1 MIESVDHIHG
11 RGDCQMSED
20 TKTSSKKA
28 PQEILTFSSKRSGV
42 RTVAGGG
49 RQGRGESY
57 KLSEEKVQVGGV
69 RNYKKIAKNCLMC
82 TKWDLELYTM
92 SKKQGYKIVQYN
104 IKIGKIRSFLR
115 SKA

>member
-57 KLSEEKVQVGGV
+57 KLSEEKVQVGEV
-69 RNYKKIAKNCLMC
+69 RNYKKNAKNCLMC
-82 TKWDLELYTM
+82 TKWGLELCTTT
-92 SKKQGYKIVQYN
+92 KRTGVKLCN
-104 IKIGKIRSFLR
+104 IT
-115 SKA
+115 